1 MNSFKATNYMKINYE
16 VLVLL
21 AAFSFLIS
29 CGKKANGDVKATDS
43 ISVSKDISK
52 NEINADS
59 AIGFHKKMSLYGV
72 TFDVKCPNN
81 SSLNTVT
88 IIPKG
93 LEIDNSPI
101 IAEADGTVT
110 DADIADID
118 LDGSPEVYVFVTNA
132 GSGSYGSLI
141 AYSSNNKKSL
151 SQIYLP
157 DLMED
162 KKNSI
167 GYAGHDEMAIIETT
181 FSRRFK
187 VYDQNYKPTSTV
199 RQLQY
204 KLSKGK
210 NGYILKL
217 AQSIDMDLKS
227 K

>member
-1 MNSFKATNYMKINYE
+1 MKNSYIS
-16 VLVLL
+16 L
-21 AAFSFLIS
+21 ALFGILIFLIS
-29 CGKKANGDVKATDS
+29 CAKKTNLDAKTTDS
-43 ISVSKDISK
+43 TSVSKEVARNVK
-52 NEINADS
+52 KVDS
-59 AIGFHKKMSLYGV
+59 ATGFHKTMSLYGI

-88 IIPKG
+88 ITPKG
-93 LEIDNSPI
+93 LEIDNSTI
-101 IAEADGTVT
+101 IVEADGTVT

-187 VYDQNYKPTSTV
+187 VYDKNYKPTSTV

-204 KLSKGK
+204 KLSKGE
-210 NGYILKL
+210 NGFVLKL
-217 AQSIDMDLKS
+217 DKTYDMDLKS
-227 K
+227 VR

>member
-1 MNSFKATNYMKINYE
+1 VKNYLIS
-16 VLVLL
+16 L
-21 AAFSFLIS
+21 ALISGLIFLIS
-29 CGKKANGDVKATDS
+29 CDKKTNQDDKATVS
-43 ISVSKDISK
+43 ITVSKEIS
-52 NEINADS
+52 ENARKIDS
-59 AIGFHKKMSLYGV
+59 VIGFHKTMSLYGI

-88 IIPKG
+88 ITTKG
-93 LEIDNSPI
+93 LEIDNSTMI
-101 IAEADGTVT
+101 VEADGTVT

-141 AYSSNNKKSL
+141 AYSANNKKSL

-187 VYDQNYKPTSTV
+187 VYDKNYKPTSTV

-204 KLSKGK
+204 KLAKGES
-210 NGYILKL
+210 GYVLKL
-217 AQSIDMDLKS
+217 DKTYDMGL
-227 K
+227 

>member
-1 MNSFKATNYMKINYE
+1 MKNSIIS
-16 VLVLL
+16 L
-21 AAFSFLIS
+21 ALFSILIFLIS
-29 CGKKANGDVKATDS
+29 CVKKTKEDIKATDS
-43 ISVSKDISK
+43 ISVSKEIS
-52 NEINADS
+52 ENALKVDS
-59 AIGFHKKMSLYGV
+59 VVGFHKTMSLYGI

-88 IIPKG
+88 ITPKG
-93 LEIDNSPI
+93 LEIDNSPQ
-101 IAEADGTVT
+101 IAEANGTIT
-110 DADIADID
+110 DAEIADID
-118 LDGSPEVYVFVTNA
+118 LDGSPEIYVFVTNA

-141 AYSSNNKKSL
+141 AYSSNNNKSL

-187 VYDQNYKPTSTV
+187 VYDKNYKPTSKV

-204 KLSKGK
+204 KLSKGES
-210 NGYILKL
+210 GYVLKL
-217 AQSIDMDLKS
+217 DKTYEIDLNGK
-227 K
+227 

>member
-1 MNSFKATNYMKINYE
+1 VKDSLIS
-16 VLVLL
+16 L
-21 AAFSFLIS
+21 AMFSILIFLIS
-29 CGKKANGDVKATDS
+29 CAKKTNSDTKTTDP
-43 ISVSKDISK
+43 ILVSKEDIG
-52 NEINADS
+52 NERKVDS
-59 AIGFHKKMSLYGV
+59 TIGFHKKMSLHGI

-81 SSLNTVT
+81 SSLNNVT
-88 IIPKG
+88 ITPKG

-101 IAEADGTVT
+101 IAEADGTVA
-110 DADIADID
+110 DADVADLD
-118 LDGSPEVYVFVTNA
+118 LDGSPEVYVFVTSA

-187 VYDQNYKPTSTV
+187 VYDKNYKPTSTV

-204 KLSKGK
+204 KLSKGE
-210 NGYILKL
+210 NGFVLKL
-217 AQSIDMDLKS
+217 DKTYDMDLKS
-227 K
+227 VK

>member
-1 MNSFKATNYMKINYE
+1 MNSFKATDCMKINYR

-21 AAFSFLIS
+21 ASFTFLIS
-29 CGKKANGDVKATDS
+29 CAKKTNGDSEVTDS
-43 ISVSKDISK
+43 ISVSKEISG
-52 NEINADS
+52 NAINADS
-59 AIGFHKKMSLYGV
+59 VMGFHKTMSLYGI

-81 SSLNTVT
+81 SSLNAVT

-101 IAEADGTVT
+101 ITEADGTVT
-110 DADIADID
+110 DADIADLD

-141 AYSSNNKKSL
+141 AYSANNKKSL

-187 VYDQNYKPTSTV
+187 VYDKNYKPTSTV

-204 KLSKGK
+204 KLSKGE
-210 NGYILKL
+210 NGYLLKL
-217 AQSIDMDLKS
+217 AQSIDMELKG